1 MTKNDVYQAVTD
13 RILEA
18 LAKGTVPWRKPWT
31 GTDEVPYSLSS
42 GKPYRGVNVLLL
54 GLAGYGDSRW
64 GTFKACKAAAVD
76 AARKAG
82 RTIIEKSGAR
92 GPYFVEVVDGV
103 EQPFKGGVRKG
114 EKGTQIV
121 LWKPVRKTF
130 EKENGET
137 EQGGYML
144 LRFYTVFNAE
154 QCDEIPELPATEPI
168 SEFERNE
175 RAEQVWDGYK
185 LRPGLGHGGN
195 RAFYNPSRDAV
206 TMPEREQFVG
216 SDEYYQTLFHELI
229 HSTGHES
236 RLDRLE
242 PATFGSDPYAKEELV
257 AEVGASMLA
266 GLCGMSTAA
275 GDQSAAYIA
284 SWSSRFQQD
293 PKLIVQAAAQAQK
306 AADRILGTTFEN
318 EEHKPLSDA
327 A

>member
-31 GTDEVPYSLSS
+31 GTDEVPTSLSS
-42 GKPYRGVNVLLL
+42 GRPYRGVNVLLL
-54 GLAGYGDSRW
+54 GLAGYGDPRW
-64 GTFKACKAAAVD
+64 GTFKACKDAAVK
-76 AARKAG
+76 AAREQG
-82 RTIIEKSGAR
+82 RTIVEKQGR
-92 GPYFVEVVDGV
+92 KGTYFVEVVDGV
-103 EQPFKGGVRKG
+103 ETLFAGGVRKG
-114 EKGTQIV
+114 EKGTQII
-121 LWKPVRKTF
+121 LWKPARKDV
-130 EKENGET
+130 KNGET
-137 EQGGYML
+137 GETESFGYML
-144 LRFYTVFNAE
+144 LRQYTVFNAE
-154 QCDEIPELPATEPI
+154 QCNDIPALEVEEL
-168 SEFERNE
+168 SEHEVNE
-175 RAEQVWDGYK
+175 RAEAVWDGYK
-185 LRPGLGHGGN
+185 YRPGLGHGGN
-195 RAFYNPSRDAV
+195 RAFYTPSRDAV
-206 TMPEREQFVG
+206 TMPNPEQFVG

-236 RLDRLE
+236 RLNRLE

-257 AEVGASMLA
+257 AELGASMLA

-284 SWSSRFQQD
+284 SWSKRFQQD

-318 EEHKPLSDA
+318 EEQKPLADA